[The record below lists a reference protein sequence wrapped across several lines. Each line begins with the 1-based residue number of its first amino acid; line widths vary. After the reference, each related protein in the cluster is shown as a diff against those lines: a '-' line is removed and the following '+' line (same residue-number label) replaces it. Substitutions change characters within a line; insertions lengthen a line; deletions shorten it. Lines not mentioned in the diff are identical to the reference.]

1 MVAPHGRRDSAAKPN
16 HFAPARKSSNGAA
29 HRWALLFLRRSVFS
43 IPRPIAICVAIPRTI
58 LWTVF
63 RVRGF
68 RGPVCFLLAKR
79 GSGFFRF
86 PVCPSPFCFDLL
98 ANREGVFRGR
108 KRRSLSL
115 GRRGAGEQENQQ
127 HYFLQAPYLRV
138 YRGDF
143 QAGQVGDHALLHS
156 LEGGSAIGDL
166 ITEKSHVPSSDEEEC
181 APQEPRTLVNLLA
194 ISAGTNPKR
203 GKESAENLRV
213 G

>member
-63 RVRGF
+63 RVLVCPGPVCFLLAKRETVFF
-68 RGPVCFLLAKR
+68 RVLVCPSPVCFLLAKR

-138 YRGDF
+138 YRDDF

-166 ITEKSHVPSSDEEEC
+166 ITEKATYRAVMRKSV
-181 APQEPRTLVNLLA
+181 R
-194 ISAGTNPKR
+194 PKSPAR
-203 GKESAENLRV
+203 
-213 G
+213 

>member
-1 MVAPHGRRDSAAKPN
+1 MVLRMEGGTA
-16 HFAPARKSSNGAA
+16 ARKGSNGAA
-29 HRWALLFLRRSVFS
+29 HGGALLFLRRSVFS

-63 RVRGF
+63 RVLVCPS
-68 RGPVCFLLAKR
+68 PVCFLLAKR

-138 YRGDF
+138 YRDDF

-203 GKESAENLRV
+203 GKESAEKLRV

>member
-63 RVRGF
+63 RVLVCP
-68 RGPVCFLLAKR
+68 GPVCFLLAKR

-86 PVCPSPFCFDLL
+86 PVCPSPFCFYLL

-156 LEGGSAIGDL
+156 VREGGSAIGNL
-166 ITEKSHVPSSDEEEC
+166 ITDKATYRAVMRKSVRPKS
-181 APQEPRTLVNLLA
+181 LA
-194 ISAGTNPKR
+194 R
-203 GKESAENLRV
+203 
-213 G
+213 